1 MCWFQ
6 GEDDKEMPKL
16 NSVCIKR
23 WKELNPGWKVNV
35 LSSKTIVKYVPEY
48 YDITKQSK
56 FDRNYQAK
64 SDLLRLMLL
73 KQYGG
78 IWVDASV
85 YPMLPLDDFIS
96 DILNDVG
103 FFTYR
108 FMKRSHRRE
117 TVSWFLVANSPNHY
131 LLKMWLDAFM
141 GEFINSPE
149 DWNAGK
155 VGEKVSDPDKYYEVH
170 ATLSNLYDSNK
181 KIRNIINNM
190 VQIDQTIPH
199 TACGNRGW
207 EKRTNSYMYKRP
219 NLKF

>member
-6 GEDDKEMPKL
+6 GEHDKEIPKL

-23 WKELNPGWKVNV
+23 WRELNPGWEVNV
-35 LSSKTIVKYVPEY
+35 LSTKTIVKYVPEY
-48 YDITKQSK
+48 FEIVKKSK
-56 FDRNYQAK
+56 FDRNFAAK
-64 SDLLRLMLL
+64 GDLLRLLL
-73 KQYGG
+73 LNKYGG
-78 IWVDASV
+78 AWVDASV

-108 FMKRSHRRE
+108 FMKRSYRRE
-117 TVSWFLVANSPNHY
+117 TVSWFLVVNSPNQY
-131 LLKMWLDAFM
+131 LIKMWLDAFV
-141 GEFINSPE
+141 GEFINSPA
-149 DWNAGK
+149 DWNTGK
-155 VGEKVSDPDKYYEVH
+155 VGEEVLYPDKYFEVH
-170 ATLSNLYDSNK
+170 ATLSNLYDSNI

-199 TACGNRGW
+199 SACGRDW